1 VPLLPVLLE
10 KSKQVLVLSGILR
23 EQTDLIVSELRN
35 YGIENPK
42 IDYSGEWISIL
53 MKMDN

>member
-42 IDYSGEWISIL
+42 SIIRENGFRFL
-53 MKMDN
+53 